1 MPAKHDI
8 FRTPTEG
15 VRKISGVVTMEL
27 KYQLLLLVIGLFSPF
42 LTCYFKNLICVF
54 ARYVTAFVF
63 LPLGVS
69 VFLIVCM

>member
-15 VRKISGVVTMEL
+15 VRKISSVVTMEL

-42 LTCYFKNLICVF
+42 LTYFKNLICVF
-54 ARYVTAFVF
+54 AHYVTAFVF